1 MLHYKIYDNQKKT
14 AQKVFNSISLGNR
27 RIHLVAP
34 TQSGK
39 TGTII
44 HLANMLP
51 NDNFILTSGM
61 MDNHLFN
68 QNSYIAEVAANNIR
82 AIKIHNLLK
91 EPNPKK
97 IVKDLNIKYIVI
109 DENHFGIGEESRLD
123 LFIKD
128 LHNNCPNVVIIWVGA
143 TGYQLINS
151 SIIDDTIQMDVPSNY
166 YGVSDILESGNLIDS
181 KNFEYLSELD
191 SKIRKK
197 NKVDYGVIVNDEMMN
212 VLNHLKSFKNGL
224 GILRVRSRASAS
236 VLKRSLSNRFPY
248 AKVFVAVSGNGGSS
262 ISESIKDA
270 KILCKNKRVI
280 LIVCQSLKAGI
291 DLGDAKEYIRFVVE
305 TYKTCASVSQGL
317 VGRICGYH
325 NNTSCLFVA
334 DPEAVALQ
342 AAYENDHRVV
352 NEEFLSNCFSENS
365 KRLGTNFLFKSKFN
379 TKSEYYYGG
388 NAYKVSSILELKSEW
403 FAGYN
408 DKYLDKVAKLMVKIK
423 DSDGQYILKSSDYPE
438 NIDKI
443 NTIQSEKFKH
453 RKQFDFYVGKMSD
466 RINFTSIFHRFANT
480 SEGRKRGGLKG
491 GDSNKDYA
499 KAIKVGVL
507 YDNDDKMFYIAVRD
521 LQTTKRQLNLNI
533 TNKTIFNLLN
543 V

>member
-128 LHNNCPNVVIIWVGA
+128 LHSNCPNVTIIWVGA

-151 SIIDDTIQMDVPSNY
+151 SVIDDTIQMEVPSNY
-166 YGVSDILESGNLIDS
+166 YGVSDIIKSGNVIDS

-212 VLNHLKSFKNGL
+212 VLNHLKS
-224 GILRVRSRASAS
+224 LRM
-236 VLKRSLSNRFPY
+236 
-248 AKVFVAVSGNGGSS
+248 
-262 ISESIKDA
+262 D
-270 KILCKNKRVI
+270 
-280 LIVCQSLKAGI
+280 
-291 DLGDAKEYIRFVVE
+291 
-305 TYKTCASVSQGL
+305 
-317 VGRICGYH
+317 
-325 NNTSCLFVA
+325 
-334 DPEAVALQ
+334 
-342 AAYENDHRVV
+342 
-352 NEEFLSNCFSENS
+352 
-365 KRLGTNFLFKSKFN
+365 
-379 TKSEYYYGG
+379 
-388 NAYKVSSILELKSEW
+388 
-403 FAGYN
+403 
-408 DKYLDKVAKLMVKIK
+408 
-423 DSDGQYILKSSDYPE
+423 
-438 NIDKI
+438 
-443 NTIQSEKFKH
+443 
-453 RKQFDFYVGKMSD
+453 
-466 RINFTSIFHRFANT
+466 
-480 SEGRKRGGLKG
+480 
-491 GDSNKDYA
+491 
-499 KAIKVGVL
+499 
-507 YDNDDKMFYIAVRD
+507 
-521 LQTTKRQLNLNI
+521 
-533 TNKTIFNLLN
+533 
-543 V
+543 